1 MRRAGEFLRIP
12 LISSL
17 YFSSTRVNFLIQ
29 RKRKSKLPSSLVRF
43 IDFEL
48 NSNRVKVRHRTS
60 IA

>member
-17 YFSSTRVNFLIQ
+17 CFSSTRVNFLIQ
-29 RKRKSKLPSSLVRF
+29 PSSLVRF

-48 NSNRVKVRHRTS
+48 NSNRVKVRHRTL

>member
-17 YFSSTRVNFLIQ
+17 CFSSTRVNFLIQ
-29 RKRKSKLPSSLVRF
+29 RKRKSKLPSFLVRF

-48 NSNRVKVRHRTS
+48 NSMRVKVRHRTS